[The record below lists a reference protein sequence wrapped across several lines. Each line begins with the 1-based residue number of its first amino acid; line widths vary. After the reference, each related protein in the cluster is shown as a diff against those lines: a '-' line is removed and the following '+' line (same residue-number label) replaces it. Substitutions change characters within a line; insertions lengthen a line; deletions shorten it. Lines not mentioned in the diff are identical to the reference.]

1 MYAKKPRTGASTV
14 LGFGRPQRSL
24 AIPLRRLFPIPIIQH
39 SNSVSLQLERRQ
51 VGDCS
56 LWPIPRAG
64 RGFESSVRGRSRAAR
79 GNFMRKPIKH
89 RNYDG
94 MRPEYDFALMKGGV
108 RGKHYQEY
116 RKGTNVVLLEPD
128 VAEAFPTEDAVNEAL
143 RGILTTT
150 RAVRRIGGL
159 SDRAVGA
166 TPGASKH
173 NRRK

>member
-1 MYAKKPRTGASTV
+1 MKKPS
-14 LGFGRPQRSL
+14 
-24 AIPLRRLFPIPIIQH
+24 
-39 SNSVSLQLERRQ
+39 
-51 VGDCS
+51 
-56 LWPIPRAG
+56 
-64 RGFESSVRGRSRAAR
+64 
-79 GNFMRKPIKH
+79 KH
-89 RNYDG
+89 RNHDE
-94 MRPEYDFALMKGGV
+94 MQPEYDFASMKLGV

-159 SDRAVGA
+159 PDRAVGA